1 MQYPQET
8 YQVYAGVDFVTLP
21 QLPPIGD
28 PSLFADSIAPLLSV
42 GIEKKQQILETADV
56 VTRLETIL
64 ELMKADRQSA

>member
-28 PSLFADSIAPLLSV
+28 PSLLADSIAPLLSV